1 MTRASKARAHL
12 HGSRYIY
19 MPSIVTSVLEFST
32 RHDAVL
38 LFDIFKMGIG
48 YGSGHLNALIYHILK
63 LFCLLRYSIKTLKSK
78 KWYCKKR
85 QIFLSYPYCLLLLKL
100 SKVYFF
106 YAILQREGNRGI
118 LCIGSDENSVTKVVL
133 FGIYSRMGFTS
144 FSVEYLKG
152 GE

>member
-19 MPSIVTSVLEFST
+19 MSCSIVTSVLEFST

-48 YGSGHLNALIYHILK
+48 HGSGHLNALIYHILK

-78 KWYCKKR
+78 KLYCKKR
-85 QIFLSYPYCLLLLKL
+85 HPYCLLLFKL

-106 YAILQREGNRGI
+106 MLFCKRRGI
-118 LCIGSDENSVTKVVL
+118 GGSYVL
-133 FGIYSRMGFTS
+133 EVMKTP
-144 FSVEYLKG
+144 
-152 GE
+152 